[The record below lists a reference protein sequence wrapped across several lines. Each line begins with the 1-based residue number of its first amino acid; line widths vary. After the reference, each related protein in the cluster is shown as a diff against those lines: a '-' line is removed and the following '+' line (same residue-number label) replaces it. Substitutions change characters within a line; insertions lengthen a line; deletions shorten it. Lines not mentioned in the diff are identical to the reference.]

1 MKSFFEQGTIKE
13 IWKKQGYRL
22 DQEKYYPQSM
32 KGRIDRN
39 RKIIGG
45 SCHCGKFNT
54 HLLKYKIG
62 EITLNYFTRAL
73 LF

>member
-32 KGRIDRN
+32 KGRIDRI
-39 RKIIGG
+39 RKIIGVVLVT
-45 SCHCGKFNT
+45 SAN
-54 HLLKYKIG
+54 LILIY
-62 EITLNYFTRAL
+62 
-73 LF
+73 

>member
-32 KGRIDRN
+32 K
-39 RKIIGG
+39 
-45 SCHCGKFNT
+45 
-54 HLLKYKIG
+54 
-62 EITLNYFTRAL
+62 A
-73 LF
+73 